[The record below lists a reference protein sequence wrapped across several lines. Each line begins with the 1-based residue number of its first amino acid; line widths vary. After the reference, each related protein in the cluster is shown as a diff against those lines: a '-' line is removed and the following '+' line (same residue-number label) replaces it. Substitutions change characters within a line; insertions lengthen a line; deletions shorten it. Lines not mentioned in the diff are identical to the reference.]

1 MRDFF
6 TISENAC
13 LVPFADLCKRKE
25 EYRTYFIHKTY
36 EASQC
41 IHPQGTRISCF
52 GIVESGVLKAVSHTI
67 NGVEH
72 CHSYF
77 EAKDLFPEFLY
88 FTGKKEYAYTLV
100 AEKKSSVIWV
110 PVHVMEEML
119 EKDQQLMYALLLY
132 ICQRGLKDQLYLNCL
147 NYQTIRER
155 IAYWIVGLHN
165 LAPLERIHMP
175 CSQQMLANM
184 LHVSRSSLNQE
195 LKQMQSDG
203 YFKVRNHEMYDLDE
217 ERLNALL

>member
-13 LVPFADLCKRKE
+13 RVPFADLCKRNE
-25 EYRTYFIHKTY
+25 EYRTYFVRRTY

-41 IHPQGTRISCF
+41 IHPQGTKISCF
-52 GIVESGVLKAVSHTI
+52 GIVESGILKAVNNTI
-67 NGVEH
+67 NGVEQ

-88 FTGKKEYAYTLV
+88 FTGRKNYAYTLI
-100 AEKKSSVIWV
+100 AEKKSTVLWI
-110 PVHVMEEML
+110 PVQVLEEML
-119 EKDQQLMYALLLY
+119 EKDQGLMYALLLY
-132 ICQRGLKDQLYLNCL
+132 VW
-147 NYQTIRER
+147 ER

-165 LAPLERIHMP
+165 LSPVESVLMP
-175 CSQQMLANM
+175 GSQLILANM

-195 LKQMQSDG
+195 LKLMQRDG
-203 YFKVRNHEMYDLDE
+203 YFKVKGREMYGLDE
-217 ERLNALL
+217 EKLNALL

>member
-13 LVPFADLCKRKE
+13 RVPFADLCKRNE
-25 EYRTYFIHKTY
+25 EYRTYFVRRTY

-41 IHPQGTRISCF
+41 IHPQGTKISCF
-52 GIVESGVLKAVSHTI
+52 GIVESGILKAVNNTI
-67 NGVEH
+67 NGVEQ

-88 FTGKKEYAYTLV
+88 FTGRKNYAYTLI
-100 AEKKSSVIWV
+100 AEKKSTVLWI
-110 PVHVMEEML
+110 PVQVLEEML
-119 EKDQQLMYALLLY
+119 EKDQGLMYALLLY
-132 ICQRGLKDQLYLNCL
+132 VCH
-147 NYQTIRER
+147 RER

-165 LAPLERIHMP
+165 LSPVESVLMP
-175 CSQQMLANM
+175 GSQLILANM

-195 LKQMQSDG
+195 LKLMQRDG
-203 YFKVRNHEMYDLDE
+203 YFKVKGREMYGLDE
-217 ERLNALL
+217 EKLNALL